1 MSRSYEPSHGKGRR
15 GGTAMIVWIA
25 ATVAVVVIGGVAGA
39 VTLTGGGGP
48 KNASLTSTSSPQ
60 ATAPGPASGSSASA
74 AASGKNQSTARP
86 AGRGTLTSNST
97 TPASNAA
104 KPASNPAE
112 PASNPTT
119 PGNSTTSPAGSSSS
133 PASNPTTAQS
143 SPPGSSGGGSMY
155 IADIYTLAET
165 INLGDSVSRG
175 TEVEGG
181 VAPYTWSITG
191 LPPGITQQPQ
201 ATGSTAAAGITGTAD
216 VAGTYHL
223 TVSVTDSEQPRQTL
237 TEHYT
242 FVVLPPN
249 SEVWGVI
256 GPGMASGTVGVP
268 FSASFIATNGVTA
281 TFSVSSGELPP
292 GISLNSKTGVLAG
305 TPTERGIFT
314 FDIVA
319 TNVATG
325 ATKQAGGYN
334 FQVNPAT

>member
-1 MSRSYEPSHGKGRR
+1 MSRSYAPSHGKGRK

-25 ATVAVVVIGGVAGA
+25 AAIAVVVIGGVAGA

-48 KNASLTSTSSPQ
+48 KNASLTSTSSPRA
-60 ATAPGPASGSSASA
+60 ATAPGPASGSSAPA
-74 AASGKNQSTARP
+74 AASGKNQSTARS
-86 AGRGTLTSNST
+86 ASRGTHTSKPTN
-97 TPASNAA
+97 PASHPAR
-104 KPASNPAE
+104 PASNPA
-112 PASNPTT
+112 T
-119 PGNSTTSPAGSSSS
+119 PGNSPTSPAGSPSS
-133 PASNPTTAQS
+133 PASKPTTAQS
-143 SPPGSSGGGSMY
+143 SPSGSSGGGSMY
-155 IADIYTLAET
+155 IPDIDTLAET
-165 INLGDSVSRG
+165 INLGNSVSRG
-175 TEVEGG
+175 TEVDGG

-201 ATGSTAAAGITGTAD
+201 ATGSTAAAGIVGTAD

-223 TVSVTDSEQPRQTL
+223 TVAVTDSEQPRQTL

-242 FVVLPPN
+242 FVVLQPN

-256 GPGMASGTVGVP
+256 GPGLASGTVGVP

-281 TFSVSSGELPP
+281 TFSVSSGEPPP
-292 GISLNSKTGVLAG
+292 GISLNSTTGVLAG

>member
-1 MSRSYEPSHGKGRR
+1 M
-15 GGTAMIVWIA
+15 
-25 ATVAVVVIGGVAGA
+25 
-39 VTLTGGGGP
+39 
-48 KNASLTSTSSPQ
+48 
-60 ATAPGPASGSSASA
+60 
-74 AASGKNQSTARP
+74 
-86 AGRGTLTSNST
+86 
-97 TPASNAA
+97 
-104 KPASNPAE
+104 
-112 PASNPTT
+112 
-119 PGNSTTSPAGSSSS
+119 
-133 PASNPTTAQS
+133 
-143 SPPGSSGGGSMY
+143 
-155 IADIYTLAET
+155 
-165 INLGDSVSRG
+165 
-175 TEVEGG
+175 EGG

-256 GPGMASGTVGVP
+256 GPGLASGTVGVP

>member
-1 MSRSYEPSHGKGRR
+1 MP
-15 GGTAMIVWIA
+15 
-25 ATVAVVVIGGVAGA
+25 AT
-39 VTLTGGGGP
+39 
-48 KNASLTSTSSPQ
+48 
-60 ATAPGPASGSSASA
+60 SASRPELG
-74 AASGKNQSTARP
+74 SG
-86 AGRGTLTSNST
+86 L
-97 TPASNAA
+97 
-104 KPASNPAE
+104 AE
-112 PASNPTT
+112 
-119 PGNSTTSPAGSSSS
+119 
-133 PASNPTTAQS
+133 
-143 SPPGSSGGGSMY
+143 
-155 IADIYTLAET
+155 LAET

-175 TEVEGG
+175 TEVDGG

-201 ATGSTAAAGITGTAD
+201 ATGSTAAAGIVGTAD
-216 VAGTYHL
+216 VAGAYHL
-223 TVSVTDSEQPRQTL
+223 TVAVTDSEQPRQTL

-256 GPGMASGTVGVP
+256 GPGLASGTVGVP

-281 TFSVSSGELPP
+281 TFSASSGELPP

>member
-1 MSRSYEPSHGKGRR
+1 
-15 GGTAMIVWIA
+15 
-25 ATVAVVVIGGVAGA
+25 
-39 VTLTGGGGP
+39 
-48 KNASLTSTSSPQ
+48 
-60 ATAPGPASGSSASA
+60 
-74 AASGKNQSTARP
+74 
-86 AGRGTLTSNST
+86 
-97 TPASNAA
+97 
-104 KPASNPAE
+104 
-112 PASNPTT
+112 
-119 PGNSTTSPAGSSSS
+119 
-133 PASNPTTAQS
+133 
-143 SPPGSSGGGSMY
+143 MY
-155 IADIYTLAET
+155 IPDID
-165 INLGDSVSRG
+165 NLNATMNVGDSISRG
-175 TEVEGG
+175 TEVDGG

-191 LPPGITQQPQ
+191 LPPGITQEPQ
-201 ATGSTAAAGITGTAD
+201 AYGSTAGSGIIGTAD
-216 VAGTYHL
+216 AAGTYHL

-256 GPGMASGTVGVP
+256 GPGLASGTVGVP
-268 FSASFIATNGVTA
+268 FSTSFIATNGVTA

-325 ATKQAGGYN
+325 GTKQAGGYN